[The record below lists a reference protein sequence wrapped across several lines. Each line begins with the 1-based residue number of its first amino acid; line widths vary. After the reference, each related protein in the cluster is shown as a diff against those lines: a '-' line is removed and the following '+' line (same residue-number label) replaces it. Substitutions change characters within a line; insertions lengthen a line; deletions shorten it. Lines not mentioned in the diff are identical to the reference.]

1 MCLSLLLMCTR
12 AGSDHYHGAHPRG
25 EGDGSVGQQADQPGR
40 LLPLRQQA
48 GQPLHPLPRR

>member
-1 MCLSLLLMCTR
+1 MCTR